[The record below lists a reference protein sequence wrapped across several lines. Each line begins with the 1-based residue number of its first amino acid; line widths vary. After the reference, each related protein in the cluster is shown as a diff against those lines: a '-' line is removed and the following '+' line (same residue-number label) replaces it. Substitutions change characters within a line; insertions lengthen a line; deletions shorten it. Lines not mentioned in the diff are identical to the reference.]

1 MGKIG
6 EEAKFTDAVMLR
18 VLKSLDDESQSKGLL
33 RGVLRDKDGKIID
46 EQLVKNQFQTLGK
59 THVADQ
65 LAGAADVAMS
75 HMAIGS
81 GTGKG
86 VGDNTLT
93 TEEDRQGLDGSTPTH
108 SANVVTYTRTFAA
121 GEGTA
126 TITEGG
132 IFNNATVGDMMLY
145 NDGISFA
152 KGAGDSL
159 ALTWTFTVN

>member
-1 MGKIG
+1 MGKVG
-6 EEAKFTDAVMLR
+6 DNAKFTDKVILE
-18 VLKSLDDESQSKGLL
+18 VLNSLDDEAQAKGLL
-33 RGVLRDKDGKIID
+33 RGVLRDKDGKIKD

-65 LAGAADVAMS
+65 LAGGVDAAMS

-81 GTGKG
+81 GTGQG
-86 VGDNTLT
+86 VGDNTLSS
-93 TEEDRQGLDGSTPTH
+93 EEDRQGLDGATPTH
-108 SANVVTYTRTFAA
+108 STNVVTYHRTFAA

-126 TITEGG
+126 TMTEAGV
-132 IFNNATVGDMMLY
+132 FNNATVGDMMLY
-145 NDGISFA
+145 NDSISFA